1 MTTDYT
7 DELQTA
13 LAAVQEASRLCS
25 AVQSAIGDGVHSKD
39 DRSPV
44 TVADFGS
51 QALICRTLQERFPGD
66 PVIAEEGSEALRA
79 GEGKNLLLRVVDEV
93 AEVRMGADAGTVCAW
108 IDHGSAREY
117 SKRFWTLDP
126 IDGTKGFLRGEQY
139 AIALALVVDGEVAV
153 AALGCPNL
161 APDGAL
167 FGAVRGSGTTVVP
180 LSGGVEPATARVTAT
195 TDSAAAR
202 FVESVESGHSSHSDS
217 ARIADDLGIVLP
229 PVRMDSQAKYAA
241 LARGDADIYLRLPTR
256 PGYVEKI
263 WDHAAGLLVIEEAGG
278 KVTDIHG
285 KRLEFRHGSRLEN
298 NKGVIATNGVL
309 HDAVLKAVQRG
320 MKNGD
325 GVTRPG
331 PQT

>member
-1 MTTDYT
+1 MPNGFKN
-7 DELQTA
+7 ELQIA
-13 LAAVQEASRLCS
+13 LEAVREASLLCS

-51 QALICRTLQERFPGD
+51 QALVCRTLRDAFPED
-66 PVIAEEGSEALRA
+66 PVIAEEDSATLRS
-79 GEGKNLLLRVVDEV
+79 GEGKHLLERVVQEV
-93 AEVRMGADAGTVCAW
+93 AEVRMGVDSSTVCSW
-108 IDHGSAREY
+108 IDHGGARDY
-117 SKRFWTLDP
+117 APRFWTLDP

-139 AIALALVVDGEVAV
+139 AIALALVVEGEVAV
-153 AALGCPNL
+153 AALACPNL
-161 APDGAL
+161 EPGGVV
-167 FGAVRGSGTTVVP
+167 FGSIKGSGTTVGVMN
-180 LSGGVEPATARVTAT
+180 SGSAPAAARVTST
-195 TDSAAAR
+195 SDPAAAR

-217 ARIADDLGIVLP
+217 ARIASDLGITLP

-285 KRLEFRHGSRLEN
+285 NRLEFGHGSRLEK
-298 NKGVIATNGVL
+298 NKGVIATNGLL
-309 HDAVLKAVQRG
+309 HDAVLKAVG
-320 MKNGD
+320 G
-325 GVTRPG
+325 
-331 PQT
+331 